1 MFWNPTYYLF
11 ALPAFLLALYA
22 QWKVRTAYRQY
33 MRVPNAAGV
42 TGLDAARLLLART
55 GLGVRIEGVRGTLTD
70 HYDPRTKTL
79 RLSPGVAQSASVGA
93 LAIVAHE
100 VGHAMQDAQAF
111 ALLRLRSGLV
121 PIVNFTSWL
130 GPILFMIGWFMN
142 YQPLASLGVVFF
154 SGAVVFS
161 LLTLPVELD
170 ASRRGTQL
178 LEETKL
184 VSGDEDLKG
193 ARRVLS
199 AAALTYVAALAQ
211 SVSTMLY
218 YLFLLSG
225 SSRRRRRL

>member
-22 QWKVRTAYRQY
+22 QWKVRTAYRRY

-142 YQPLASLGVVFF
+142 YQPLASLGVIFF
-154 SGAVVFS
+154 GGAVVFS

-170 ASRRGTQL
+170 ASRRGTRL

>member
-22 QWKVRTAYRQY
+22 QWKVRTAYRRY

-142 YQPLASLGVVFF
+142 YQPLASLGVIFF

>member
-22 QWKVRTAYRQY
+22 QWKVRTAYRRY

-142 YQPLASLGVVFF
+142 YQPLASLGVIFF

-184 VSGDEDLKG
+184 ISGDEDLKG